1 MTMKCPRRAESHV
14 VLPGDK
20 TDEDYFD
27 GDDSCSYCG
36 SLNPDILMARIEKGD
51 VELGPT
57 DKSYKIYVRNKNGEK
72 FKMWHTR
79 KCPDVMTCD
88 RKTCEHW
95 TKTERDETKFYFQHL
110 SQEQK
115 VRFVELLNEKK
126 LNIGMPGHFYVRP
139 YFCVPVPKP

>member
-1 MTMKCPRRAESHV
+1 MTTNCPRRAENF

-20 TDEDYFD
+20 TSEDYFD

-36 SLNPDILMARIEKGD
+36 SLNPDILMTRLESGD

-57 DKSYKIYVRNKNGEK
+57 DKSYKVYVKNLGGEK
-72 FKMWHTR
+72 FKMWHSR

-88 RKTCEHW
+88 RRTCQHW
-95 TKTERDETKFYFQHL
+95 TKDERDQTKFYFQHL

-115 VRFVELLNEKK
+115 IRFIELLNDKK
-126 LNIGMPGHFYVRP
+126 LKIGEPGHFYSRP
-139 YFCVPVPKP
+139 FFIKLL